1 MNTKPFS
8 RSERVEQQVLKTI
21 NQILSKDLDLR
32 KYGFLTF
39 SDVKMTSDLKHA
51 NLFYSII
58 NPTKDLK
65 IINKELNLLV
75 PTFRKYLS
83 MSLELRSTPTLK
95 FIYDDSFEQ
104 FQKINELMK
113 FLEFYF
119 NNGRPKEFIKYET
132 LAQNLIIKNES
143 FICKFIF

>member
-1 MNTKPFS
+1 MNTKPYS
-8 RSERVEQQVLKTI
+8 RSERVEQEVLKTI

-39 SDVKMTSDLKHA
+39 SSVKMTSDLKHA

-83 MSLELRSTPTLK
+83 MSLKLRSTPTLK

-113 FLEFYF
+113 
-119 NNGRPKEFIKYET
+119 KID
-132 LAQNLIIKNES
+132 
-143 FICKFIF
+143 

>member
-1 MNTKPFS
+1 MNTKPFA

-75 PTFRKYLS
+75 PKFRKYLS
-83 MSLELRSTPTLK
+83 MSLKLRSTPTLK

-104 FQKINELMK
+104 FQKITAVVTNIACPGTFQK
-113 FLEFYF
+113 FKKQVLV
-119 NNGRPKEFIKYET
+119 
-132 LAQNLIIKNES
+132 S
-143 FICKFIF
+143 FIDGSVPTG

>member
-1 MNTKPFS
+1 MNTKPFA

-83 MSLELRSTPTLK
+83 MSLK
-95 FIYDDSFEQ
+95 
-104 FQKINELMK
+104 
-113 FLEFYF
+113 
-119 NNGRPKEFIKYET
+119 
-132 LAQNLIIKNES
+132 
-143 FICKFIF
+143 

>member
-39 SDVKMTSDLKHA
+39 SDVKMTSDLKHV

-83 MSLELRSTPTLK
+83 TSLKLRSTPTLR

-113 FLEFYF
+113 
-119 NNGRPKEFIKYET
+119 KID
-132 LAQNLIIKNES
+132 
-143 FICKFIF
+143 